1 MIDYRDQIQSIY
13 EFLSRS
19 EEEQTNPYAYE
30 IFLLTGSETI
40 ALTSRT
46 SGTAMFDS
54 DMEKGVAKAKQM
66 HGVLKVEVF
75 GGKSRN
81 AKKINTYK
89 ININGNSE
97 PKPEPVNEVV
107 LRGMI
112 KEEMQHIPKQTEAS
126 LGEVNNLIGML
137 SGNSDNPQLNGML
150 GIIGTITNSNKE
162 LDRLNYQKQID
173 DFKYESKFNNLQEKY
188 ERLRTE
194 NAELRVEKDHTKKE
208 NVELKFEVND
218 LTKRLEAYTPNE
230 LMKRTAIGVISNI
243 GSKILGNSPKT
254 AELFGLTPNELQGA
268 LGLLETSPNQTEDVA
283 NVEVEQVGNVAQ
295 TPEEKNKQSIIKNLS
310 DALQTMELPQ
320 VAKIVNMVGLSIDK
334 PEFIDRTLQFLN
346 QLINNNSV
354 EENIE
359 E

>member
-1 MIDYRDQIQSIY
+1 MKKYIDQLESVYD
-13 EFLSRS
+13 FLKRS
-19 EEEQTNPYAYE
+19 EVEQRYPYAYE
-30 IFLLTGSETI
+30 ISVLMGSTEI
-40 ALTSRT
+40 GLTSRT
-46 SGTAMFDS
+46 SGTSKYNA
-54 DMEKGVAKAKQM
+54 DMKKAVEKAKQL
-66 HGVLKVEVF
+66 HGVIKVDVF
-75 GGKSRN
+75 TGKGNNSRQ
-81 AKKINTYK
+81 IQSY
-89 ININGNSE
+89 NIN
-97 PKPEPVNEVV
+97 VNEGVEDDKSKVDEVV

-208 NVELKFEVND
+208 NVELKFEVID

-346 QLINNNSV
+346 QLINSEAV
-354 EENIE
+354 EDIN
-359 E
+359 